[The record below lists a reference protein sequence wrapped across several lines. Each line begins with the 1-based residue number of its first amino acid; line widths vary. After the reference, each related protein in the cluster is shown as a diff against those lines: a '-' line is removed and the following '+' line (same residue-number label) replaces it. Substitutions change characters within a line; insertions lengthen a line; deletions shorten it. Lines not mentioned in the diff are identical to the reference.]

1 MAALS
6 IKPSYP
12 TYFGTD
18 GLPIENGYIYI
29 GTAGLAAITNQI
41 SIYWDSALS
50 VPATQP
56 VRTIGGYPSRSGAPG
71 MLYMNGTDYSIL
83 VADKNNVDVY
93 SALNVTEASAGATA
107 NTAAIAVN
115 TAAIAVNT
123 AAIATNVTNIGL
135 NTSKLAGI
143 EAGADVTDST
153 NVDAA
158 GAVMNS
164 DTTTAAMSFVID
176 EDAMGSDSATK
187 VPTQQSVKAYVDS
200 SISSVNVGRPSFY
213 ASDSSPATSFATT
226 STTLL
231 AINETNIGASAKH
244 TICKFYL
251 PNVNSSNWSENC
263 LEITVVKAVGST
275 TTISLIVRSTL
286 SSIQPTTTI
295 TSTSYGSGVTVLDF
309 VGRTLTVTINRTDND
324 NIAFAANMEAGDDAT
339 HGNVLGETWIY
350 DS

>member
-18 GLPIENGYIYI
+18 GLPLENGYIYI
-29 GTAGLAAITNQI
+29 GTAGLAAITNPI

-50 VPATQP
+50 VAATQP
-56 VRTIGGYPSRSGAPG
+56 VRTIGGYPSNSGAPG

-93 SALNVTEASAGATA
+93 SALNVTEASSGATA
-107 NTAAIAVN
+107 NAAAIAVN

-143 EAGADVTDST
+143 EAGADVTDAT

-164 DTTTAAMSFVID
+164 DTSTAAMSFVID
-176 EDAMGSDSATK
+176 EDNMASDSATK
-187 VPTQQSVKAYVDS
+187 VPTQQSVKAYVDAVQGNVEMLFDVAS
-200 SISSVNVGRPSFY
+200 VGAGASIPVTTPTLICAANQTGIASAAKRSVVTFFFPHYN
-213 ASDSSPATSFATT
+213 ASNWGSVLTKIRVEKALS
-226 STTLL
+226 STT
-231 AINETNIGASAKH
+231 AITA
-244 TICKFYL
+244 
-251 PNVNSSNWSENC
+251 
-263 LEITVVKAVGST
+263 
-275 TTISLIVRSTL
+275 IVL
-286 SSIQPTTTI
+286 SSDANCQPTTV
-295 TSTSYGSGVTVLDF
+295 SNSVNYGDSF
-309 VGRTLTVTINRTDND
+309 VIASQAGRTLAAVIYRTND
-324 NIAFAANMEAGDDAT
+324 DLVSLRVAQESGDDAVYST
-339 HGNVLGETWIY
+339 TWAETYIY
-350 DS
+350 NS